1 MFQSELMRF
10 AREVL
15 CAVCTSRER
24 TKGVI
29 NFISP
34 LVLSENSDI
43 FWPQTNTS
51 HLIPSVQPNRPKRE
65 CKLSNFTMVQVCL
78 ICRVQVSQLQKNGL
92 KTTNHSPVAWPIELQ
107 WRETNTG
114 QHLFLLSDELY
125 SCVWSCLLD

>member
-65 CKLSNFTMVQVCL
+65 CKFYHGTSLPHLSCAGFSAT
-78 ICRVQVSQLQKNGL
+78 KNGL